1 MFKKRYLAIAGFAV
15 LLIAATGC
23 GKKNTTE
30 QTPVQVTPTE
40 TPQATPTVTIEHCK
54 YGRNDGEECNW

>member
-1 MFKKRYLAIAGFAV
+1 MFKKLLFGLAGFAV

-30 QTPVQVTPTE
+30 QTPV
-40 TPQATPTVTIEHCK
+40 
-54 YGRNDGEECNW
+54 R

>member
-40 TPQATPTVTIEHCK
+40 TPQ
-54 YGRNDGEECNW
+54 RRLQLR